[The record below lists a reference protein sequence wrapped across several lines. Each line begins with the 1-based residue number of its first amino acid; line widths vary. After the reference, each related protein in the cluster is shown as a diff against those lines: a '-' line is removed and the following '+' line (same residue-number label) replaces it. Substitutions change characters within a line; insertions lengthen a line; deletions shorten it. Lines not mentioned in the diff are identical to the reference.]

1 MMKLLSL
8 NFPTQTEKQTA
19 SPDKERRREMDRIR
33 RELASA
39 TVLDSA
45 GAKNWRSPADG
56 EKGGERDQIVEG
68 IGEEKFVDLL
78 EEQ

>member
-1 MMKLLSL
+1 
-8 NFPTQTEKQTA
+8 
-19 SPDKERRREMDRIR
+19 MDRIR

-56 EKGGERDQIVEG
+56 EKGRERDQIVEG